1 MNEGGYDPRRFTAA
15 RRALEEHL
23 RQASPETW
31 RVLDDPEIGFSY
43 MAEALVFSFPSDNE
57 DVFKRMTM
65 APSLV
70 ILKGGSPSSAIQR
83 QAEMRTERSTRRGAV
98 IERKAFRSP

>member
-1 MNEGGYDPRRFTAA
+1 MNAGGYDPRRFTAA

-70 ILKGGSPSSAIQR
+70 ILKGAARAARYNVKLRCG
-83 QAEMRTERSTRRGAV
+83 
-98 IERKAFRSP
+98 RKEILVEAP